1 MAIFRYMSDMDNKQE
16 IQKKGKHGGA
26 RVGGGR
32 PVGSSNKP
40 RIADFMPDNDIKE
53 LMERYLERAKVED
66 KVMIH
71 LIENV
76 LGKARQ
82 NIGLDGGEEDKPI
95 AILNEIISSHNSNEE
110 SSEPK

>member
-1 MAIFRYMSDMDNKQE
+1 MSE
-16 IQKKGKHGGA
+16 INNHKIQNGGKRSGA
-26 RVGGGR
+26 GR
-32 PVGSSNKP
+32 PKGSSNKP
-40 RIADFMPDNDIKE
+40 RIADFMSTEDIRD

-66 KVMIH
+66 RVMIH

-95 AILNEIISSHNSNEE
+95 AILNGVISADNSNNQNSNPLEE
-110 SSEPK
+110 D